1 MKTYNKRI
9 VSSIIFL
16 CLAVITQSTAFATSQ
31 GAVEN
36 SSPANGLKDSKPL
49 PSGDVTTKDIEALP
63 APLSKPASGLQQY
76 ETDGPARIRAV
87 VSYGLQNRFQVQ
99 GRKIREVIGQGF
111 LYSINSDE
119 SGNHVFITPVA
130 AKGEMIDLTF
140 ICDNDKA
147 IDLSLQVLEGRSQ
160 SILIN
165 EKELPV
171 TENSGKALADDH
183 EQEIAAVHLL
193 KMMIKDRKSRYD
205 VEILNRTVPN
215 TLTRE
220 DTSSLSFVIDRRYG
234 WAKNN
239 LKGLRV
245 VIKNHGLGSIRLSRE
260 IMNDLFEDIKSVHI
274 VPAELRGGES
284 AFAYVIRDDGRFG
297 QNGEKE

>member
-1 MKTYNKRI
+1 MKTGRKRI
-9 VSSIIFL
+9 ISSAIFACIL
-16 CLAVITQSTAFATSQ
+16 ISQNVAFATSQ

-36 SSPANGLKDSKPL
+36 SSPANDLKDSKPL
-49 PSGDVTTKDIEALP
+49 TSGDVTTKDVEALLTN
-63 APLSKPASGLQQY
+63 LSKPALGLQQY
-76 ETDGPARIRAV
+76 ETDGFKRIRAFI
-87 VSYGLQNRFQVQ
+87 SYGLQNRFQVQ
-99 GRKIREVIGQGF
+99 ERKIREVIGQGF

-147 IDLSLQVLEGRSQ
+147 IDLSLQVLEARSQ

-171 TENSGKALADDH
+171 TENSGQVLDGNH

-205 VEILNRTVPN
+205 VEIFNKSVPN
-215 TLTRE
+215 TLNQQ
-220 DTSSLSFVIDRRYG
+220 DTSGLSFVIDRRYG

-260 IMNDLFEDIKSVHI
+260 IMNDLFEDVKSVHI
-274 VPAELRGGES
+274 APAELRGGES

>member
-9 VSSIIFL
+9 VSSIIFS

-36 SSPANGLKDSKPL
+36 SSPANDLKDSKPL
-49 PSGDVTTKDIEALP
+49 ISGDVTTKDVEALP

-165 EKELPV
+165 EKEVPV
-171 TENSGKALADDH
+171 TENSSKEVACNH

-193 KMMIKDRKSRYD
+193 KMMIKDRKSRYE
-205 VEILNRTVPN
+205 VEILNRCVPN
-215 TLTRE
+215 TLTTE

-260 IMNDLFEDIKSVHI
+260 IMNDLFEDVKSVHI

-284 AFAYVIRDDGRFG
+284 AFAYVIREDGRFG

>member
-9 VSSIIFL
+9 VSSAIFACIL
-16 CLAVITQSTAFATSQ
+16 ISQNVAFATSQ
-31 GAVEN
+31 GA
-36 SSPANGLKDSKPL
+36 NGGGDDLNDSKPL
-49 PSGDVTTKDIEALP
+49 TSGDVTTKDVEALLATP
-63 APLSKPASGLQQY
+63 RKPALGLQQY
-76 ETDGPARIRAV
+76 KTDKPTRIRAV

-130 AKGEMIDLTF
+130 ALGEMIDLTF

-171 TENSGKALADDH
+171 TENSGKVPADDH

-205 VEILNRTVPN
+205 VETLSKSVPN

-245 VIKNHGLGSIRLSRE
+245 VIKNHGLGSIRLSRD

-274 VPAELRGGES
+274 APAELKGGES
-284 AFAYVIRDDGRFG
+284 AFAYVIREDGRFG

>member
-9 VSSIIFL
+9 VSSIIFS

-36 SSPANGLKDSKPL
+36 NSPANDLKDSKPL
-49 PSGDVTTKDIEALP
+49 TSGDVTTKDVEALLTN
-63 APLSKPASGLQQY
+63 LSKPALELQQY
-76 ETDGPARIRAV
+76 ETDRSARIRAFI
-87 VSYGLQNRFQVQ
+87 SYGLQNRFQVQ

-171 TENSGKALADDH
+171 TENSSKEVSCNH

-205 VEILNRTVPN
+205 VETLSKSIPN

-220 DTSSLSFVIDRRYG
+220 DTSGLSFVIDRRYG

-260 IMNDLFEDIKSVHI
+260 IMNDLFEDVKSVHI
-274 VPAELRGGES
+274 APAELRGGES
-284 AFAYVIRDDGRFG
+284 AFAYVIREDGRFG

>member
-1 MKTYNKRI
+1 MKTGKKRI
-9 VSSIIFL
+9 ISSIIFS
-16 CLAVITQSTAFATSQ
+16 CLAVITQNTAFATSQ
-31 GAVEN
+31 GAV
-36 SSPANGLKDSKPL
+36 SSPANDLKDCPAVL
-49 PSGDVTTKDIEALP
+49 SGDVTTKDIEALP
-63 APLSKPASGLQQY
+63 VPLSKPALGLQQY
-76 ETDGPARIRAV
+76 ETDGSARIRAV

-140 ICDNDKA
+140 ICDNERA

-171 TENSGKALADDH
+171 TENSSKEFACNH

-205 VEILNRTVPN
+205 VEIFNKSVPN

-220 DTSSLSFVIDRRYG
+220 DASGLSFIIDRRYG

-260 IMNDLFEDIKSVHI
+260 IMNDLFEDVKSVHI
-274 VPAELRGGES
+274 APAELSGGES
-284 AFAYVIRDDGRFG
+284 AFAYVIREDGRFG

>member
-1 MKTYNKRI
+1 MKTGRKRI
-9 VSSIIFL
+9 ISSAIFACIL
-16 CLAVITQSTAFATSQ
+16 ISQNVAFANSQ

-36 SSPANGLKDSKPL
+36 SSPANDLKDSKPL
-49 PSGDVTTKDIEALP
+49 TSGDVTTKDIEALL
-63 APLSKPASGLQQY
+63 APLSKPASRLQQY

-171 TENSGKALADDH
+171 HKTSGAVPACNH

-205 VEILNRTVPN
+205 VEILNKSVPN

-220 DTSSLSFVIDRRYG
+220 DASSLSFIIDRRYG

-245 VIKNHGLGSIRLSRE
+245 VIKNHGLVSIQLSRE
-260 IMNDLFEDIKSVHI
+260 IMNDLFEDVKSVHI
-274 VPAELRGGES
+274 APAELKGGES
-284 AFAYVIRDDGRFG
+284 AFAYVIREDGRFG

>member
-1 MKTYNKRI
+1 MKTGRKRI
-9 VSSIIFL
+9 ISSAIFAYIL
-16 CLAVITQSTAFATSQ
+16 ISQNVAFATSQ
-31 GAVEN
+31 GAV
-36 SSPANGLKDSKPL
+36 SSPANDLKDSPAVL
-49 PSGDVTTKDIEALP
+49 SGDVTTKDVEALL
-63 APLSKPASGLQQY
+63 AGQGIAALGLQQY
-76 ETDGPARIRAV
+76 ETDRSARIRAFI
-87 VSYGLQNRFQVQ
+87 SYGLQNRFQVR

-140 ICDNDKA
+140 ICDNERA

-171 TENSGKALADDH
+171 TENSSKEVACNH

-205 VEILNRTVPN
+205 VEIFNKSVPN
-215 TLTRE
+215 TLNQQ

-260 IMNDLFEDIKSVHI
+260 IMNDLFEDVKSVHI
-274 VPAELRGGES
+274 APAYLRGGES
-284 AFAYVIRDDGRFG
+284 AFAYVIREDSRFG

>member
-1 MKTYNKRI
+1 MKTGRKRI
-9 VSSIIFL
+9 ISSAIFACIL
-16 CLAVITQSTAFATSQ
+16 ISQNVAFANSQ

-36 SSPANGLKDSKPL
+36 SSPANDLKDSKPL
-49 PSGDVTTKDIEALP
+49 TSGDVTTKDVEALLTN
-63 APLSKPASGLQQY
+63 LSKPALGLQQY
-76 ETDGPARIRAV
+76 ETDRSARIRAFI
-87 VSYGLQNRFQVQ
+87 SYGLQNRFQVQ

-130 AKGEMIDLTF
+130 AKEEMIDLTF

-171 TENSGKALADDH
+171 TENSSKEVACNH

-205 VEILNRTVPN
+205 VEIFNKSVPN

-220 DTSSLSFVIDRRYG
+220 DASGLSFIIDRRYG

-260 IMNDLFEDIKSVHI
+260 IMNDLFEDVKSVHI
-274 VPAELRGGES
+274 APAELSGGES
-284 AFAYVIRDDGRFG
+284 AFAYVIREDGRFG

>member
-1 MKTYNKRI
+1 MKTYNRRI
-9 VSSIIFL
+9 VGSIIFL

-31 GAVEN
+31 GAV
-36 SSPANGLKDSKPL
+36 SSPANDLKDSKPL
-49 PSGDVTTKDIEALP
+49 TSGDVTTKDVEALL
-63 APLSKPASGLQQY
+63 AGQGIAALGLQQY
-76 ETDGPARIRAV
+76 ETDRSARIRAFI
-87 VSYGLQNRFQVQ
+87 SYGLQNRFQVR
-99 GRKIREVIGQGF
+99 GKKIREVIGQGF

-171 TENSGKALADDH
+171 TENSGQVLDGNH

-205 VEILNRTVPN
+205 VEIFNKSVPN

-220 DTSSLSFVIDRRYG
+220 DTSGLSFVIDRRYG

-260 IMNDLFEDIKSVHI
+260 IMNDLFEDVKSVHI
-274 VPAELRGGES
+274 APAELNGGES
-284 AFAYVIRDDGRFG
+284 AFAYVIREDGRFG

>member
-1 MKTYNKRI
+1 MKTGRKRI
-9 VSSIIFL
+9 ISSAIFACIL
-16 CLAVITQSTAFATSQ
+16 ISQNVAFATFQ

-36 SSPANGLKDSKPL
+36 SSPANDLNDSKPL
-49 PSGDVTTKDIEALP
+49 TSGDVTTKDIEALI
-63 APLSKPASGLQQY
+63 AGQGTAALGLQQY
-76 ETDGPARIRAV
+76 ETDRSARIRAV

-171 TENSGKALADDH
+171 TENSSKEVACNH

-205 VEILNRTVPN
+205 VETLSKSVPN

-220 DTSSLSFVIDRRYG
+220 DTSSLSFIIDRRYG

-245 VIKNHGLGSIRLSRE
+245 VIKNHGLVSIQLSRE
-260 IMNDLFEDIKSVHI
+260 IMNDLFEDVKSVHI
-274 VPAELRGGES
+274 APAYVRGGES
-284 AFAYVIRDDGRFG
+284 AFAYVIREDGRFG

>member
-1 MKTYNKRI
+1 MKTGRKRI
-9 VSSIIFL
+9 ISSAIFACIL
-16 CLAVITQSTAFATSQ
+16 ISQNVAFANSQ

-36 SSPANGLKDSKPL
+36 SSPANDLKDSKPL
-49 PSGDVTTKDIEALP
+49 TSGDVTTKDIEALL
-63 APLSKPASGLQQY
+63 ADQGTAALGLQQY

-130 AKGEMIDLTF
+130 TKGEMIDLTF

-171 TENSGKALADDH
+171 TENSSKEVACNH
-183 EQEIAAVHLL
+183 EQEIAAVNLL

-205 VEILNRTVPN
+205 VETLSKSVPN

-220 DTSSLSFVIDRRYG
+220 DTSGLSFVIDRRYG

-260 IMNDLFEDIKSVHI
+260 IMNDLFEDVKSVHI
-274 VPAELRGGES
+274 APAELSGGES
-284 AFAYVIRDDGRFG
+284 AFAYVIREDGRFG

>member
-9 VSSIIFL
+9 VSSIIFS

-36 SSPANGLKDSKPL
+36 SSPANDLKDSKPL
-49 PSGDVTTKDIEALP
+49 ISGDVTTKDVEALL
-63 APLSKPASGLQQY
+63 AGQGTAALGLQQY
-76 ETDGPARIRAV
+76 ETDGPARIRAL

-171 TENSGKALADDH
+171 TENSSKEVACNH

-205 VEILNRTVPN
+205 VEIFNKSVPN

-260 IMNDLFEDIKSVHI
+260 IMNDLFEDVKSVHI
-274 VPAELRGGES
+274 APAYLRGGES

>member
-1 MKTYNKRI
+1 MKTGRKRI
-9 VSSIIFL
+9 ISSAIFVYIL
-16 CLAVITQSTAFATSQ
+16 ISQNIAFATSQ
-31 GAVEN
+31 GVV
-36 SSPANGLKDSKPL
+36 SSPANDLKDSPAVL
-49 PSGDVTTKDIEALP
+49 SGDVTTKDIEALL
-63 APLSKPASGLQQY
+63 AGQGTATLGLQQY
-76 ETDGPARIRAV
+76 QTDGFKRIRAFI
-87 VSYGLQNRFQVQ
+87 SYGLQNRFQVQ

-130 AKGEMIDLTF
+130 KKGEMIDLTF

-171 TENSGKALADDH
+171 TENSSKEVACNH

-205 VEILNRTVPN
+205 VETLSKSIPN

-220 DTSSLSFVIDRRYG
+220 DTSGLSFVIDRRYG

-260 IMNDLFEDIKSVHI
+260 IMNDLFEDVKSVHI
-274 VPAELRGGES
+274 ASAELSGEES
-284 AFAYVIRDDGRFG
+284 TFAYVIREDGRFG

>member
-1 MKTYNKRI
+1 MKTGKKRI
-9 VSSIIFL
+9 ISSIIFS
-16 CLAVITQSTAFATSQ
+16 CLAVITQSTAFATLQ
-31 GAVEN
+31 GAV
-36 SSPANGLKDSKPL
+36 SSPANGLRDSKLL
-49 PSGDVTTKDIEALP
+49 PSGDVTAKDVEALP
-63 APLSKPASGLQQY
+63 APLSKPALGLQQY

-171 TENSGKALADDH
+171 TENSSKEVACNH

-205 VEILNRTVPN
+205 VEIFNKSVPN
-215 TLTRE
+215 TLNQQ
-220 DTSSLSFVIDRRYG
+220 DTSGLSFVIDRRYG

-260 IMNDLFEDIKSVHI
+260 IMNDLFEDVKSVHI
-274 VPAELRGGES
+274 APAELRGGES

>member
-9 VSSIIFL
+9 VSSIIFS

-31 GAVEN
+31 GVVEN

-49 PSGDVTTKDIEALP
+49 PSGDVTTKDIESLP

-76 ETDGPARIRAV
+76 ETDGPARIRAL

-147 IDLSLQVLEGRSQ
+147 IDLSESSSNRIIIQGITFTQ
-160 SILIN
+160 NIWDPGTSIIN
-165 EKELPV
+165 SN
-171 TENSGKALADDH
+171 T
-183 EQEIAAVHLL
+183 EIA
-193 KMMIKDRKSRYD
+193 
-205 VEILNRTVPN
+205 N
-215 TLTRE
+215 
-220 DTSSLSFVIDRRYG
+220 F
-234 WAKNN
+234 
-239 LKGLRV
+239 LRA
-245 VIKNHGLGSIRLSRE
+245 NPT
-260 IMNDLFEDIKSVHI
+260 DL
-274 VPAELRGGES
+274 PG
-284 AFAYVIRDDGRFG
+284 
-297 QNGEKE
+297 

>member
-1 MKTYNKRI
+1 MKTGRKRI
-9 VSSIIFL
+9 ISSAIFVYIL
-16 CLAVITQSTAFATSQ
+16 ISQNVAFATSQ
-31 GAVEN
+31 GVV
-36 SSPANGLKDSKPL
+36 SSPANDLKDSPAVL
-49 PSGDVTTKDIEALP
+49 SVDVTTKDIEDLLETLSTAAL
-63 APLSKPASGLQQY
+63 GLQQY
-76 ETDGPARIRAV
+76 ETDGFKRIRAFI
-87 VSYGLQNRFQVQ
+87 SYGLQNRFQVQ

-165 EKELPV
+165 EKKLPV
-171 TENSGKALADDH
+171 TENSSKEVACNH

-205 VEILNRTVPN
+205 VETLSKSVPN

-220 DTSSLSFVIDRRYG
+220 DTSGLSFVIDRRYG

-245 VIKNHGLGSIRLSRE
+245 VIKNHGLGLIRLSRE
-260 IMNDLFEDIKSVHI
+260 IMNDLFEDVKSVHI
-274 VPAELRGGES
+274 APAELSGGES
-284 AFAYVIRDDGRFG
+284 AFAYVIREDGRFG

>member
-1 MKTYNKRI
+1 MKTGRKRI
-9 VSSIIFL
+9 ISSAIFACIL
-16 CLAVITQSTAFATSQ
+16 ISQNVAFATSQ

-36 SSPANGLKDSKPL
+36 SSPANDLKDSKPL
-49 PSGDVTTKDIEALP
+49 TSGDVTTKDVEALLTN
-63 APLSKPASGLQQY
+63 LSKPALGLQQY
-76 ETDGPARIRAV
+76 ETDGFKRIRAFI
-87 VSYGLQNRFQVQ
+87 SYGLQNRFQVQ
-99 GRKIREVIGQGF
+99 ERKIREVIGQGF

-147 IDLSLQVLEGRSQ
+147 IDLSLQVLEARSQ

-171 TENSGKALADDH
+171 TENSGQVLDGNH

-205 VEILNRTVPN
+205 VEIFNKSVPN
-215 TLTRE
+215 TLNQQ
-220 DTSSLSFVIDRRYG
+220 DTSGLSFVIDRRYG

-260 IMNDLFEDIKSVHI
+260 IMNDLFEDVKSVHI
-274 VPAELRGGES
+274 APAELRGSE
-284 AFAYVIRDDGRFG
+284 
-297 QNGEKE
+297 

>member
-1 MKTYNKRI
+1 MKTGRKRI
-9 VSSIIFL
+9 ISSAIFACIL
-16 CLAVITQSTAFATSQ
+16 ISQNVAFATSQ

-36 SSPANGLKDSKPL
+36 SSPANDLKDSKPL
-49 PSGDVTTKDIEALP
+49 TSGDVTTKDVEALLTN
-63 APLSKPASGLQQY
+63 LSKPALGLQQY
-76 ETDGPARIRAV
+76 ETDGFKRIRAFI
-87 VSYGLQNRFQVQ
+87 SYGLQNRFQVQ
-99 GRKIREVIGQGF
+99 ERKIREVIGQGF

-140 ICDNDKA
+140 ICDNERA

-171 TENSGKALADDH
+171 TENSSKEVACNH

-205 VEILNRTVPN
+205 VETLSKSIPN

-220 DTSSLSFVIDRRYG
+220 DTSGLSFVIDRRYG

-260 IMNDLFEDIKSVHI
+260 IMNDLFEDVRSVHI
-274 VPAELRGGES
+274 APAELSGGES
-284 AFAYVIRDDGRFG
+284 AFAYVIREDGRFG

>member
-1 MKTYNKRI
+1 MKTGRKRI
-9 VSSIIFL
+9 ISSAIFACIAIIQE
-16 CLAVITQSTAFATSQ
+16 AAFATSQ
-31 GAVEN
+31 DVSVVNNRAH
-36 SSPANGLKDSKPL
+36 ALKDSSSL
-49 PSGDVTTKDIEALP
+49 PSADVTTKGSEALL
-63 APLSKPASGLQQY
+63 APLSKPNLRLQKY
-76 ETDGPARIRAV
+76 ETDGSAKIRAV

-130 AKGEMIDLTF
+130 AKGEIIDLTF
-140 ICDNDKA
+140 ICDNERA
-147 IDLSLQVLEGRSQ
+147 IDLSLQVQEGRSQ

-171 TENSGKALADDH
+171 NKTSGAVPAGNH

-205 VEILNRTVPN
+205 VEILNKSVPN

-245 VIKNHGLGSIRLSRE
+245 VIKNHGLGPVWLSRD
-260 IMNDLFEDIKSVHI
+260 IMNDLFEDVKSVHI

-284 AFAYVIRDDGRFG
+284 AFAYVIREDGRFG

>member
-1 MKTYNKRI
+1 MKTGRKRI
-9 VSSIIFL
+9 VSSIIFS

-36 SSPANGLKDSKPL
+36 SSPANDLKDSKPL
-49 PSGDVTTKDIEALP
+49 TSGDVTTKDVEALL
-63 APLSKPASGLQQY
+63 AGQGTAALGLQQY
-76 ETDGPARIRAV
+76 QTDGFKRIRAFI
-87 VSYGLQNRFQVQ
+87 SYGLQNRFQVQ

-165 EKELPV
+165 EKLPV
-171 TENSGKALADDH
+171 TENSSKEVACNH

-205 VEILNRTVPN
+205 VETLSKSIPN

-220 DTSSLSFVIDRRYG
+220 DISSLSFVIDRRYG

-260 IMNDLFEDIKSVHI
+260 IMNDLFEDVRSVH
-274 VPAELRGGES
+274 VAPAELSGGES
-284 AFAYVIRDDGRFG
+284 AFAYIIREDGRFG

>member
-1 MKTYNKRI
+1 MKTGRKRI
-9 VSSIIFL
+9 ISSAIFACIL
-16 CLAVITQSTAFATSQ
+16 ISQNVAFATSQ
-31 GAVEN
+31 GGVEN
-36 SSPANGLKDSKPL
+36 SSPANDLKDLKTL
-49 PSGDVTTKDIEALP
+49 TSGDVTTKDIEALL
-63 APLSKPASGLQQY
+63 APLSKPASRLQQY

-140 ICDNDKA
+140 IYDNDKA

-171 TENSGKALADDH
+171 TENSGKALDGNH

-205 VEILNRTVPN
+205 VEIFNKSVPN

-220 DTSSLSFVIDRRYG
+220 DTSGLSFVIDRRYG

-260 IMNDLFEDIKSVHI
+260 IMNDLFEDVKTVHI
-274 VPAELRGGES
+274 APAELSGGES
-284 AFAYVIRDDGRFG
+284 AFAYVIREDGRFG

>member
-1 MKTYNKRI
+1 MKTGRKRI
-9 VSSIIFL
+9 ISSIIFS

-31 GAVEN
+31 GVVEN
-36 SSPANGLKDSKPL
+36 SSPANGLKDSKLL
-49 PSGDVTTKDIEALP
+49 PSGDVTTKDVEALP
-63 APLSKPASGLQQY
+63 APLSKPALGLQQY
-76 ETDGPARIRAV
+76 ETDRSARIRAFI
-87 VSYGLQNRFQVQ
+87 SYGLQNRFQVQ

-130 AKGEMIDLTF
+130 AKGEIIDLTF
-140 ICDNDKA
+140 ICDNERA
-147 IDLSLQVLEGRSQ
+147 IDLSLQVQEGRSQ

-171 TENSGKALADDH
+171 NKTPGAVPAGNH

-205 VEILNRTVPN
+205 VEILNKSVPN

-245 VIKNHGLGSIRLSRE
+245 VIKNHGLGSIRLSRD
-260 IMNDLFEDIKSVHI
+260 IMNDLFEDVKSVHI
-274 VPAELRGGES
+274 APAYLRGGES

>member
-1 MKTYNKRI
+1 MKTGRKRI
-9 VSSIIFL
+9 ISSAIFVYIL
-16 CLAVITQSTAFATSQ
+16 ISQNVAFATSQ
-31 GAVEN
+31 GVV
-36 SSPANGLKDSKPL
+36 SSPANDLKDSPAVL
-49 PSGDVTTKDIEALP
+49 SGDVTTKDIEALL
-63 APLSKPASGLQQY
+63 AGQGTAALGLQQY
-76 ETDGPARIRAV
+76 ETDGFKRIRAFI
-87 VSYGLQNRFQVQ
+87 SYGLQNRFQVQ
-99 GRKIREVIGQGF
+99 ERKIREVIGQGF

-171 TENSGKALADDH
+171 TENSSKEVACNH

-205 VEILNRTVPN
+205 VEILNRSVPN

-220 DTSSLSFVIDRRYG
+220 DTSGLSFIIDRRYG

-245 VIKNHGLGSIRLSRE
+245 VIKNHGLGSIR
-260 IMNDLFEDIKSVHI
+260 IHI
-274 VPAELRGGES
+274 V
-284 AFAYVIRDDGRFG
+284 AYNERTRPPSLAVCILMHLDDL
-297 QNGEKE
+297 EH

>member
-1 MKTYNKRI
+1 MKTGRKRI
-9 VSSIIFL
+9 ISSAIFAYIL
-16 CLAVITQSTAFATSQ
+16 ISQNVAFATSQ
-31 GAVEN
+31 GAV
-36 SSPANGLKDSKPL
+36 SSPANDLKDSPAVL
-49 PSGDVTTKDIEALP
+49 SGDVTTKDVEALL
-63 APLSKPASGLQQY
+63 AGQGIAALGLQQY
-76 ETDGPARIRAV
+76 ETDRSARIRAFI
-87 VSYGLQNRFQVQ
+87 SYGLQNRFQVQ

-140 ICDNDKA
+140 ICDNERA

-171 TENSGKALADDH
+171 TENSSKEVACNH

-205 VEILNRTVPN
+205 VEIFNKSVPN

-239 LKGLRV
+239 LKGVRV
-245 VIKNHGLGSIRLSRE
+245 VIRNHGLGSIRLSRD
-260 IMNDLFEDIKSVHI
+260 IMNDLFEDVKSVHI
-274 VPAELRGGES
+274 APAELSGGES
-284 AFAYVIRDDGRFG
+284 AFAYVIREDGRFG

>member
-9 VSSIIFL
+9 VSSIIFS

-31 GAVEN
+31 GVVEN
-36 SSPANGLKDSKPL
+36 NSPANDLKDSKPL
-49 PSGDVTTKDIEALP
+49 TSGDVTTKDVEALL
-63 APLSKPASGLQQY
+63 AGQGIAALGLQQY
-76 ETDGPARIRAV
+76 ETDRSARIRAFI
-87 VSYGLQNRFQVQ
+87 SYGLQNRFQVQ

-130 AKGEMIDLTF
+130 ALGEMIDLTF

-171 TENSGKALADDH
+171 TENSSKEVACNH

-205 VEILNRTVPN
+205 VETLSKSVPN

-220 DTSSLSFVIDRRYG
+220 DTSGLSFVIDRRYG

-245 VIKNHGLGSIRLSRE
+245 VIKNHGLGLIRLSRE
-260 IMNDLFEDIKSVHI
+260 IMNDLFEDVRSVHI
-274 VPAELRGGES
+274 APAELSGGES
-284 AFAYVIRDDGRFG
+284 AFAYVIREDGRFG

>member
-9 VSSIIFL
+9 VSSIIFS

-31 GAVEN
+31 GAV
-36 SSPANGLKDSKPL
+36 SSPANDLKDSPAVL
-49 PSGDVTTKDIEALP
+49 SGDVTTKDIEALL
-63 APLSKPASGLQQY
+63 AGQGTAALGLQQY
-76 ETDGPARIRAV
+76 QTDGFKRIRAL

-130 AKGEMIDLTF
+130 ALSEMIDLTF

-171 TENSGKALADDH
+171 NKTSGAVPACNH
-183 EQEIAAVHLL
+183 EQELAAVHLL

-205 VEILNRTVPN
+205 VEILNKSVPG
-215 TLTRE
+215 TLTGE
-220 DTSSLSFVIDRRYG
+220 DTSGLSFVIDRRYS

-260 IMNDLFEDIKSVHI
+260 IMNDLFEDVKSVHI
-274 VPAELRGGES
+274 APAELSGGES
-284 AFAYVIRDDGRFG
+284 AFAYIIREDGRFG

>member
-1 MKTYNKRI
+1 MKTGRKRI
-9 VSSIIFL
+9 ISSAIFACIL
-16 CLAVITQSTAFATSQ
+16 ISQNVAFATSQ
-31 GAVEN
+31 GGVEN
-36 SSPANGLKDSKPL
+36 SSPANDLKDLKTL
-49 PSGDVTTKDIEALP
+49 TSGDVTTKDIEALL
-63 APLSKPASGLQQY
+63 APLSKPASRLQQY

-171 TENSGKALADDH
+171 TENSGKALDGNH

-205 VEILNRTVPN
+205 VEIFNKSVPN
-215 TLTRE
+215 TLTGE
-220 DTSSLSFVIDRRYG
+220 DASGLSFVIDRRYG

-260 IMNDLFEDIKSVHI
+260 IMNDLFEDVKSVHI
-274 VPAELRGGES
+274 APAYVRGGES
-284 AFAYVIRDDGRFG
+284 AFAYVIREDGRFG

>member
-1 MKTYNKRI
+1 MKTGRKRI
-9 VSSIIFL
+9 ISSAIFACIL
-16 CLAVITQSTAFATSQ
+16 ISQNVAFATSQ

-36 SSPANGLKDSKPL
+36 SSPANDLKDSKPL
-49 PSGDVTTKDIEALP
+49 TSGDVTTKDVEALLTN
-63 APLSKPASGLQQY
+63 LSKPALGLQQY
-76 ETDGPARIRAV
+76 ETDGFKRIRAFI
-87 VSYGLQNRFQVQ
+87 SYGLQNRFQVQ
-99 GRKIREVIGQGF
+99 ERKIREVIGQGF

-147 IDLSLQVLEGRSQ
+147 IDLSLQVLEARSQ

-171 TENSGKALADDH
+171 TENSGQVLDGNH

-205 VEILNRTVPN
+205 VEIFNKSVPN
-215 TLTRE
+215 TLNQQ
-220 DTSSLSFVIDRRYG
+220 DTSGLSFVIDRRYG

-260 IMNDLFEDIKSVHI
+260 IMNDLFEDVKSVHI
-274 VPAELRGGES
+274 APAELSGGES

>member
-1 MKTYNKRI
+1 
-9 VSSIIFL
+9 V
-16 CLAVITQSTAFATSQ
+16 
-31 GAVEN
+31 VEN
-36 SSPANGLKDSKPL
+36 SSPANGLKDSKLL
-49 PSGDVTTKDIEALP
+49 PSGDVTTKDVEALL

-76 ETDGPARIRAV
+76 ETDGPARIRAL

-99 GRKIREVIGQGF
+99 GKKIREVIGQGF

-119 SGNHVFITPVA
+119 SGNHVFITPIA
-130 AKGEMIDLTF
+130 PKGEMIDLTF

-171 TENSGKALADDH
+171 TENSSKEVACNH

-205 VEILNRTVPN
+205 VEIFNKSVPN

-234 WAKNN
+234 WARNN

-245 VIKNHGLGSIRLSRE
+245 VIKNHGLGSIRLSRD
-260 IMNDLFEDIKSVHI
+260 IMNDLFEDVKSVHI
-274 VPAELRGGES
+274 APAELSGGES